1 MSAFEAL
8 EVEVEVDELG
18 SDLSLSF
25 DDDEEEEE
33 EVVDEVD
40 VPLVLVEGS
49 DFSSLVDVR
58 PRM

>member
-8 EVEVEVDELG
+8 EVEVDELG

-33 EVVDEVD
+33 EEVVDEVD
-40 VPLVLVEGS
+40 APLVLVEGS